1 MTAPEAPMAQSSAVP
16 APAAKDQIATRRRR
30 KSSVRGRGH
39 SHDPS
44 SRQSS
49 KQDQLDMLSKRSR
62 ARAILRRCKHIAVKH
77 TWTTPLVLLL
87 AFLSLYAVNP
97 TESNV
102 IHHFIF
108 LSYKIPQ
115 QALDGAAPDADAPPP
130 QYGKG
135 LWDIA
140 FVCFY
145 AIVLSFT
152 REFIMQELLRPLA
165 KVFGIRSRGK
175 QLRFMEQAYTAIYFG
190 ILGPLGMY
198 VMSRTP
204 VWYFNTT
211 GMYEN
216 FPHKTHEA
224 IVKFYYLFEAAYW
237 AQQALVM
244 LLGLEKPRKDYYELV
259 AHHIV
264 TLALIALSYRFHFTY
279 MGIAVYLT
287 HDISDFFMAMSKTL
301 NYVDSPITGPWY
313 CLSLASWIYLR
324 HVINLK
330 ILWSIL
336 TEFSTVGPYELNW
349 ETQQYKCRL
358 AKVITFTLLGSLQSL
373 NLFWLFLLI
382 RIGYRFV
389 FHDVKQDDRS
399 EAEESEAEPMETID
413 EVSKVDAA
421 PVVSGEAAKAA
432 QTAVNGVANGVA
444 KAAGGSIASRTRSR
458 RAA

>member
-1 MTAPEAPMAQSSAVP
+1 MTAPESPMAQSSAVP
-16 APAAKDQIATRRRR
+16 TSTGKDQIATRRRR
-30 KSSVRGRGH
+30 KSSVRGHGH
-39 SHDPS
+39 THDPS

-77 TWTTPLVLLL
+77 TWTTPLVLIL

-115 QALDGAAPDADAPPP
+115 QGLDAAAGAAADGDAPV

-145 AIVLSFT
+145 ATVLSFT
-152 REFIMQELLRPLA
+152 REFIMLELLRPLA
-165 KVFGIRSRGK
+165 KFYGIRSRGK

-190 ILGPLGMY
+190 ILGPFGLY

-211 GMYEN
+211 GMYES

-224 IVKFYYLFEAAYW
+224 VVKFYYLFEAAYW

-264 TLALIALSYRFHFTY
+264 TLSLIGLSYRFHFTY

-287 HDISDFFMAMSKTL
+287 HDISDFFMAMSKSL
-301 NYVDSPITGPWY
+301 NYVDNPITGPWY

-336 TEFSTVGPYELNW
+336 TEFSSVGPYELNW
-349 ETQQYKCRL
+349 ETQQYKCWIS
-358 AKVITFTLLGSLQSL
+358 KVITFTLLGLLQSL
-373 NLFWLFLLI
+373 NLFWLFFLV

-413 EVSKVDAA
+413 EVSKVDVA
-421 PVVSGEAAKAA
+421 PIMNGEAAQA
-432 QTAVNGVANGVA
+432 VANGVA
-444 KAAGGSIASRTRSR
+444 KAAGGSVASRTRSR